1 MADGPMTDAAAP
13 SLASQVRTA
22 VIWRSGSQIGTQIV
36 SWASTL
42 IVIRLLAPQDY
53 GLFAMAQVMLML
65 LNTMNGWGLASALIR
80 EEEVT
85 EERLRQ
91 TLGMLILINGGLAL
105 IQFLAAPLVALW
117 FEQPMVADLLR
128 VQSLTYLTIPFCAL
142 PYAMLSRRMEFRKP
156 AQVRLASAIA
166 GATTALLGAFSGW
179 GVWTLVA
186 APMMMFLTE
195 AIGMTW
201 AARAPI
207 RPSFRFKGAGHI
219 AGFGGVMTATQLFWF
234 VQSQSDIMIAG
245 RMLDP
250 HGLGV
255 YTTGLFLAQLLA
267 AKFVPPINEIAFA
280 AYSRQYASPQ
290 GAPGGAADGDLGAG
304 ALLATIRLVML
315 VALPAYAGMAA
326 VAPVLVPVVL
336 GEQWH
341 EIVPLLPTLAA
352 AMVMMTLQILFAP
365 ATNARGVP
373 FAALKIT
380 MIGSVVMPSAF
391 FIGSHWGLHGFAW
404 GWVGG
409 MAVLTGATVM
419 LSGRII
425 GLKPSGLARAILPPL
440 AAALLMGAGV
450 KLVLGLLPAGL
461 MPLLALAACV
471 PIGVALY
478 LAALQAIA
486 SERLAEALSFLR
498 NRGEDE
504 AAIAP
509 AQAPAQNP
517 AQTPGE

>member
-1 MADGPMTDAAAP
+1 MADGNMTDRPAP

-80 EEEVT
+80 EPEVSD
-85 EERLRQ
+85 ERLRQ
-91 TLGMLILINGGLAL
+91 ALGMLILLNGGLAL
-105 IQFLAAPLVALW
+105 IQFLTAPLVALW
-117 FEQPMVADLLR
+117 FEQPMVTNLLR
-128 VQSLTYLTIPFCAL
+128 VQSLTYLTVPFCAL

-166 GATTALLGAFSGW
+166 GAVTALIGAFSGW
-179 GVWTLVA
+179 GVWTLVI

-207 RPSFRFKGAGHI
+207 RPSFRFKGAEHI

-234 VQSQSDIMIAG
+234 VQSQSDVMIAG
-245 RMLDP
+245 RVLDP
-250 HGLGV
+250 HELGV

-290 GAPGGAADGDLGAG
+290 GAQGGDLGAS
-304 ALLATIRLVML
+304 ALLATIRLVMM

-341 EIVPLLPTLAA
+341 EIVPLLPILAT

-373 FAALKIT
+373 LAALRIT

-409 MAVLTGATVM
+409 MAVLTSATVI
-419 LSGRII
+419 LSGGII
-425 GLKPSGLARAILPPL
+425 GLKPSGLARAVAPPL

-450 KLVLGLLPAGL
+450 KLVLVGLPASL
-461 MPLLALAACV
+461 PPLVPLAACV
-471 PIGVALY
+471 PLGVALY
-478 LAALQAIA
+478 LGALNLIA
-486 SERLAEALSFLR
+486 PDRLAEALSFMR

-504 AAIAP
+504 AAPVPAP
-509 AQAPAQNP
+509 A
-517 AQTPGE
+517 E

>member
-1 MADGPMTDAAAP
+1 MPDSNMTDGPSP

-80 EEEVT
+80 EPEVS

-91 TLGMLILINGGLAL
+91 ALGMLILLNGGLAL

-117 FEQPMVADLLR
+117 FEQPMVTHLLR
-128 VQSLTYLTIPFCAL
+128 VQSLTYLTIPFNAL
-142 PYAMLSRRMEFRKP
+142 SYAMLSRRMEFRKP
-156 AQVRLASAIA
+156 AQVRLVSAIA
-166 GATTALLGAFSGW
+166 GAVTALLGAFSGW

-186 APMMMFLTE
+186 APMMMFATE
-195 AIGMTW
+195 AAGMTW

-207 RPSFRFKGAGHI
+207 RPSFRFKGAGQI

-234 VQSQSDIMIAG
+234 VQSQADVMIAG
-245 RMLDP
+245 RVLDA
-250 HGLGV
+250 HELGV

-280 AYSRQYASPQ
+280 AYSRQNAQSQ
-290 GAPGGAADGDLGAG
+290 ADDLGAG
-304 ALLATIRLVML
+304 ALLATIRLVMM

-326 VAPVLVPVVL
+326 VASVLVPVVL

-341 EIVPLLPTLAA
+341 EIVPLLPILAA
-352 AMVMMTLQILFAP
+352 AMIMMTLQILFAP

-373 FAALKIT
+373 LAALRIT
-380 MIGSVVMPSAF
+380 MIGSVVMPIAF

-409 MAVLTGATVM
+409 MAVLTTATVI
-419 LSGRII
+419 LSGGII
-425 GLKPSGLARAILPPL
+425 GLKPSGLARAVAPPL

-471 PIGVALY
+471 PLGVALY
-478 LAALQAIA
+478 LGALQLIA
-486 SERLAEALSFLR
+486 PERLAEALSFLR

-504 AAIAP
+504 AAPAP
-509 AQAPAQNP
+509 A
-517 AQTPGE
+517 E